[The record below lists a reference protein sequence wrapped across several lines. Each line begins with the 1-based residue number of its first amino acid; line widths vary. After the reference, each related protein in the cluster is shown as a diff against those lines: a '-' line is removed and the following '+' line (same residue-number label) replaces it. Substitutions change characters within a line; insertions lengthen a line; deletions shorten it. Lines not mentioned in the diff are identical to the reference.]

1 VLEVNNVDTFYG
13 KTQAVWDVS
22 LRVDEKEIVAL
33 VGANAA
39 GKTTLLNTI
48 SGFLRPASG
57 SVEFLG
63 KRIDGLTPHSIVEL
77 GISQVLEGGR
87 PFTDMTVYENLEM
100 GAYPYRSW
108 KRREER
114 LEQVYQVFP
123 YLKARQGQLARTLS
137 GGERQMLAMGR
148 SLMARPKLCMFDEP
162 SYGLAP
168 IMVKELFKIIA
179 VLNEQGITI
188 LLVEQNVRHA
198 LEIANRAYLL
208 ENGRIVLEGD
218 RKLFLDNDHVKKAY
232 LGL

>member
-1 VLEVNNVDTFYG
+1 MLEVSNLDTFYG
-13 KTQAVWDVS
+13 KTQAIWGIS
-22 LRVDEKEIVAL
+22 LRIDEKEIVAL

-63 KRIDGLTPHSIVEL
+63 RRIDGLTPHSIVEL
-77 GISQVLEGGR
+77 GLSHVLEGGR
-87 PFTDMTVYENLEM
+87 PFTDMTVRENLEM
-100 GAYPYRSW
+100 GAYPYHSW
-108 KRREER
+108 KGREER
-114 LEQVYQVFP
+114 LEQVYKVFP

-148 SLMARPKLCMFDEP
+148 SLMSRPRLCMFDEP

-168 IMVKELFKIIA
+168 LLVKELFKIITA
-179 VLNEQGITI
+179 LHEQGITI

-198 LEIANRAYLL
+198 LEIADRAYLL
-208 ENGRIVLEGD
+208 ENGRMALEGACE
-218 RKLFLDNDHVKKAY
+218 LFLNNDHVKKAY

>member
-1 VLEVNNVDTFYG
+1 MLEVNNVDTFYG
-13 KTQAVWDVS
+13 KTQAIWDVS
-22 LRVDEKEIVAL
+22 LRVDDKEVVAL

-63 KRIDGLTPHSIVEL
+63 RRIDGLTPHFIVEL
-77 GISQVLEGGR
+77 GISHVLEGGR
-87 PFTDMTVYENLEM
+87 PFTDMTVLENLEM
-100 GAYPYRSW
+100 GAYPYHSW
-108 KRREER
+108 KRREKR

-168 IMVKELFKIIA
+168 LMVKELFKIITE
-179 VLNEQGITI
+179 LNEQGITI

-208 ENGRIVLEGD
+208 ENGRIVLEGA
-218 RKLFLDNDHVKKAY
+218 RELFLDNDHVKKAY

>member
-13 KTQAVWDVS
+13 KTQAIWDVS
-22 LRVDEKEIVAL
+22 LRVDEKEVVAL

-63 KRIDGLTPHSIVEL
+63 RRIDGLTPHFIVDL
-77 GISQVLEGGR
+77 GISHVLEGGR

-100 GAYPYRSW
+100 GAYPYHSW

-168 IMVKELFKIIA
+168 IMVKELFKIIT

-208 ENGRIVLEGD
+208 ENGRIVLEGA
-218 RKLFLDNDHVKKAY
+218 RELFLDNDHVKKAY